1 MKGEICMR
9 RKKLFIGLLC
19 MAMLTGHSMPVLA
32 DHVSENL
39 ILDEYSKKFDKMTAP
54 EIRNYMNHIYRIAEK
69 AEKRELKK
77 FKKSRPV
84 ILKSEWNY
92 KIVPQKRTVKRVYR
106 EKISWKSMENVDGY
120 CIYLKSFP
128 SGKMSKVKTIKGTG
142 NSTFIKKMNSGK
154 MDGKYQGYH
163 EYYICGYMRT
173 LQGKNE
179 YSKFVKVPIN
189 NVEE

>member
-1 MKGEICMR
+1 MR
-9 RKKLFIGLLC
+9 IKKLFIGLLC

-92 KIVPQKRTVKRVYR
+92 KIVPQKKTVKRVYT
-106 EKISWKSMENVDGY
+106 EKISWKSMENADGY

>member
-1 MKGEICMR
+1 
-9 RKKLFIGLLC
+9 
-19 MAMLTGHSMPVLA
+19 
-32 DHVSENL
+32 
-39 ILDEYSKKFDKMTAP
+39 
-54 EIRNYMNHIYRIAEK
+54 MNHIYRIAEK

-92 KIVPQKRTVKRVYR
+92 KIVPQKKTVKRVYT
-106 EKISWKSMENVDGY
+106 EKISWKSMENADGY

-163 EYYICGYMRT
+163 EY
-173 LQGKNE
+173 
-179 YSKFVKVPIN
+179 
-189 NVEE
+189 

>member
-1 MKGEICMR
+1 MR

-92 KIVPQKRTVKRVYR
+92 KIVPQKKTVKRVYT
-106 EKISWKSMENVDGY
+106 EKISWKSVENADGY

-128 SGKMSKVKTIKGTG
+128 SRKLSKVKVIKGTG
-142 NSTFIKKMNSGK
+142 NCTFVKKMNRGK
-154 MDGKYQGYH
+154 MDGTYQGYH

>member
-1 MKGEICMR
+1 MNGSDT
-9 RKKLFIGLLC
+9 FQ
-19 MAMLTGHSMPVLA
+19 
-32 DHVSENL
+32 
-39 ILDEYSKKFDKMTAP
+39 SKSLP
-54 EIRNYMNHIYRIAEK
+54 NYKNYLEC
-69 AEKRELKK
+69 
-77 FKKSRPV
+77 FFTQDPNG
-84 ILKSEWNY
+84 EWNY
-92 KIVPQKRTVKRVYR
+92 KIVPRKKTVKRVYT
-106 EKISWKSMENVDGY
+106 EKISWKSMENADGY

>member
-92 KIVPQKRTVKRVYR
+92 KIVPQKKTIKRVYI
-106 EKISWKSMENVDGY
+106 EKISWKSMENADGY

>member
-1 MKGEICMR
+1 MR

-77 FKKSRPV
+77 AAIYRM
-84 ILKSEWNY
+84 LLD
-92 KIVPQKRTVKRVYR
+92 KREPPRAMIG
-106 EKISWKSMENVDGY
+106 EDQED
-120 CIYLKSFP
+120 
-128 SGKMSKVKTIKGTG
+128 
-142 NSTFIKKMNSGK
+142 
-154 MDGKYQGYH
+154 
-163 EYYICGYMRT
+163 
-173 LQGKNE
+173 
-179 YSKFVKVPIN
+179 
-189 NVEE
+189 EE

>member
-1 MKGEICMR
+1 MR

-54 EIRNYMNHIYRIAEK
+54 EIRNYMNLFICIAEK

-92 KIVPQKRTVKRVYR
+92 KIVPQKKTVKRVYT
-106 EKISWKSMENVDGY
+106 EKISWKSMENADGY